1 MKVKQ
6 LPDWIGEVYTNNN
19 SMSNDMSS
27 MMRVRTV
34 AAILVLPKVLE
45 ILLEKLFVVRLE
57 REI

>member
-1 MKVKQ
+1 VKQ

-27 MMRVRTV
+27 MMRVRAV
-34 AAILVLPKVLE
+34 ASAILVLPKVLE
-45 ILLEKLFVVRLE
+45 ILLEELFVVRLE